1 MGRRAV
7 AFCKLKNTILKF
19 LLYGWKKE
27 ALVDYALAKT
37 LDFIIKML

>member
-19 LLYGWKKE
+19 LLLGWKNVP
-27 ALVDYALAKT
+27 LVDYALAKT